1 MSLRSAKADAWQ
13 ARAVLNA
20 SRKFALDE
28 ANARTV
34 TPSLEVG
41 LRHDGGDAHTGNAVD
56 VGIGALFAN
65 YSRSRVSAE
74 IKMNKLVTH
83 SDDYYREWTV
93 FGSVRLAPDERGRGM
108 SASLV
113 QGNNTASSKS
123 SCLYS
128 DRNISAVVL
137 DLQRRQF
144 VAIPEIRDGLR
155 IPGTDR
161 ITYRHRAC
169 RIATVR
175 FGTQVLAGIP
185 SRAGVE
191 RDFAVL
197 RRVVS
202 QRRISPG

>member
-1 MSLRSAKADAWQ
+1 MRSAKADAWQ
-13 ARAVLNA
+13 ARAVLKG
-20 SRKFALDE
+20 SRKFSLGE

-34 TPSLEVG
+34 KLSLEVG
-41 LRHDGGDAHTGNAVD
+41 LRHDGGDAHADNAVD

-83 SDDYYREWTV
+83 SDDDYREWTV

-113 QGNNTASSKS
+113 QGIQYGFQRIRLPLLGSQHIV
-123 SCLYS
+123 
-128 DRNISAVVL
+128 RRI

-185 SRAGVE
+185 PGAGVE

-202 QRRISPG
+202 QRRISSG